1 MAGEAAL
8 DCRIAAEKLKELF
21 GIRTLLICGGGLIN
35 GTFLQ
40 QGMLD
45 ELSLL
50 LSPAVDGEVGSPS
63 VFECSA
69 GLWAS
74 APKEFQLAEVQRLGE
89 SGLRLVYRRW

>member
-1 MAGEAAL
+1 
-8 DCRIAAEKLKELF
+8 
-21 GIRTLLICGGGLIN
+21 
-35 GTFLQ
+35 
-40 QGMLD
+40 MLD

-89 SGLRLVYRRW
+89 SDFVLCTADGKTDFMPTPFGWNRTSLFIVPSRKD